1 MRRIA
6 LAAALLA
13 AAVSLPGF
21 AKAQDYPSR
30 AITLVVP
37 YPAGGFV
44 DVTARHLA
52 EGLREKLNQTVV
64 VSNRP
69 GANGK
74 VGLGELVRAAP
85 DGYTLLLNNDGGI
98 GIPPAVDPQFRFDF
112 EKDYTPIAQVVDGK
126 YVLTASNT
134 LRVKT
139 LRELIEHARANPGKL
154 TFGTPGLGTT
164 PHLAVEMLMRQ
175 TGIQMVHAPYPGA
188 APAVADLLKGQIDVL
203 VNAVPG
209 LMGFIGTDKMRM
221 LAVFSDT
228 RDAQMP
234 DVPTI
239 PESGLKPIAAGGWVG
254 LFGPPG
260 MSRDVLEK
268 ISAAAQ
274 AVMSDPAHVERFRKA
289 GAEATFQGVD
299 AFPDFYRS
307 EVRKWKAFAQEHG
320 FRLGQ

>member
-1 MRRIA
+1 MIRLA
-6 LAAALLA
+6 LAAACVA
-13 AAVSLPGF
+13 AALAGSAG
-21 AKAQDYPSR
+21 AQDYPSR

-52 EGLREKLNQTVV
+52 EGLREKLNQSVV

-112 EKDYTPIAQVVDGK
+112 EKDYTPIVQVVDGK
-126 YVLTASNT
+126 YVLTASNA
-134 LRVKT
+134 LPVKT
-139 LRELIEHARANPGKL
+139 LQELIAHARANPGKL

-175 TGIQMVHAPYPGA
+175 TGIRMVHAPYQGA

-221 LAVFSDT
+221 LAAFSDT
-228 RDAQMP
+228 RDTRLP

-239 PESGLKPIAAGGWVG
+239 AESGLQPIAAGGWVG
-254 LFGPPG
+254 VFGPPG
-260 MSRDVLEK
+260 MGRDVLEK
-268 ISAAAQ
+268 ISAAVH
-274 AVMSDPAHVERFRKA
+274 AVMSDPVHVERFRKA
-289 GAEATFQGVD
+289 GAEATFQSIET
-299 AFPDFYRS
+299 FPDFYRS